1 MPRETSALTEQLAS
15 MCSEHTSRNRSLRQM
30 CSHAK
35 DHPQGFAPDVPE
47 WTIEERANW
56 YLGFMEAMQ
65 LVLNYIDSAS
75 PTPRAE
81 VQRTH
86 R

>member
-15 MCSEHTSRNRSLRQM
+15 MCSEHTSRNRSLRSM
-30 CSHAK
+30 CAHAK

-56 YLGFMEAMQ
+56 YLGFMTAMG
-65 LVLNYIDSAS
+65 LVLDYIDEA
-75 PTPRAE
+75 TPHRA
-81 VQRTH
+81 VRYP

>member
-1 MPRETSALTEQLAS
+1 MANALPAITETLAA
-15 MCSEHTSRNRSLRQM
+15 MCSEHTASWKSLRSM
-30 CSHAK
+30 CIYGK
-35 DHPQGFAPDVPE
+35 DHPQGFAPDAPE

-75 PTPRAE
+75 PQPRGGSRE
-81 VQRTH
+81 V
-86 R
+86 